1 MVLTPGGSGSFD
13 AHHPPR
19 RELLDDCVHCGFCLP
34 SCPTYAVDG
43 EEMDSPRGRIYLM
56 DLAERGEIPLDRT
69 IAGHIDSCLGCL
81 ACVTACPSG
90 VQYDLLLEATRPQL
104 ERHVPRT
111 RRERLVRRAIF
122 AVFPYP
128 ARMRAA
134 ALFGVLYRRL
144 GLRALAHR
152 LGIVARL
159 PAELRA
165 AEDLLPP
172 VPVRSLFR
180 RPAPLVPAAGERRLR
195 VAMLEGCAQR
205 VLFGD
210 VNAATAR
217 VLAAEGCEVVVP
229 QGQRCCGALNLH
241 AGLEDD
247 AAARAR
253 RLIDTFEQAEADV
266 VVVNVAGCGS
276 SMKEYDRL
284 LADDPAYADRAA
296 RFAASVRDV
305 NELLAELEPRAP
317 RHPVQAKVAY
327 HDACHLA
334 NAQRIRTQPRDL
346 LRAVPG
352 IEVTDIP
359 EADIC
364 CGSAGIY
371 NLVQPATAEELGRRK
386 AANIE
391 SAAPDVIATANAGCL
406 LQVRRFLTADIP
418 LVHPIEILDA
428 SIRGVPLEK
437 ARR

>member
-1 MVLTPGGSGSFD
+1 MVLTPGSFD
-13 AHHPPR
+13 EHRPPR
-19 RELLDDCVHCGFCLP
+19 RELLDECVHCGFCLP
-34 SCPTYAVDG
+34 TCPTYAVDG
-43 EEMDSPRGRIYLM
+43 EEMDSPRGRIYLI
-56 DLAERGEIPLDRT
+56 DLAQRGEIPLDRT

-81 ACVTACPSG
+81 ACVPACPSG

-111 RRERLVRRAIF
+111 RRERVVRRAIF

-134 ALFGVLYRRL
+134 ALLGVLYRRL

-152 LGIVARL
+152 LGLVDRL

-180 RPAPLVPAAGERRLR
+180 RPPPVVPAAGERRLR
-195 VAMLEGCAQR
+195 VALLEGCAQR

-229 QGQRCCGALNLH
+229 PSQQCCGALNLH

-253 RLIDTFEQAEADV
+253 RLIDTFETARADV

-284 LADDPAYADRAA
+284 LADDPVYAERAA

-305 NELLAELEPRAP
+305 TELLAELEPRAP

-334 NAQRIRTQPRDL
+334 NAQRIRRQPRDL

-352 IEVTDIP
+352 VELTDIA
-359 EADIC
+359 EAEIC

-371 NLVQPATAEELGRRK
+371 NLVQPRMAEELGRRK

-391 SAAPDVIATANAGCL
+391 AAGPDVIATANAGCL
-406 LQVRRFLTADIP
+406 LQVRRFLSADVP

-428 SIRGVPLEK
+428 SIRGVALER